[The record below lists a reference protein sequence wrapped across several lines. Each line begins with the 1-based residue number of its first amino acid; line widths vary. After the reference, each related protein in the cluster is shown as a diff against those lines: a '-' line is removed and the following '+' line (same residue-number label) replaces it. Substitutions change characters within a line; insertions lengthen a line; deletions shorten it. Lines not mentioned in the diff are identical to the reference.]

1 VADNKIRTEH
11 PFKRV
16 LRAYGITND
25 MLAVYLRRNSQY
37 VSQMLNGYVRMSEQ
51 TEWKLRKLTNRLQNP
66 VFPDVDVEAAAAR

>member
-1 VADNKIRTEH
+1 VADNKTRAEH

-37 VSQMLNGYVRMSEQ
+37 VMVKKKRTENQAIFFRQCSFSYAIGDKYPRVEWSRML
-51 TEWKLRKLTNRLQNP
+51 L
-66 VFPDVDVEAAAAR
+66 